1 MRIDLGFF
9 WRPSPCGLVGPRDRR
24 LLWEYAH
31 QRECEMTQRYLDIPP
46 IEPSARTASSILT
59 KREAI
64 VLEQLAQQSIRSIAD
79 ELVVSPLTIKSQL
92 QSIYRKLGV
101 SSRQTALAVARSPVY

>member
-1 MRIDLGFF
+1 
-9 WRPSPCGLVGPRDRR
+9 
-24 LLWEYAH
+24 
-31 QRECEMTQRYLDIPP
+31 MTQRYLDIPP
-46 IEPSARTASSILT
+46 IEPSARTASSVILT

-64 VLEQLAQQSIRSIAD
+64 VLEQLAQHESIRAIAD

-101 SSRQTALAVARSPVY
+101 SSRQTALAVAREVGLL